1 MSLEHI
7 SPEVIER
14 AKKVTALVMDVDGTL
29 TDGRII
35 FAQHGDELKCFNVQ
49 DGAGL
54 VIWERAGG
62 LSALITARKSK
73 LVKRRAKDMR
83 VKFVFQGHEKLAG
96 FEQFLRRFRL
106 SPEQVC
112 AVADDLMD
120 LPILRR
126 AGLAVTVP
134 DGVPEVKAI
143 SHYQTQR
150 AGGKGAVREVIE
162 LILKARGL
170 WDQALEHYQH

>member
-1 MSLEHI
+1 MGEL
-7 SPEVIER
+7 PPDVLER

-54 VIWERAGG
+54 VIWGRAGG
-62 LSALITARKSK
+62 LSAIITARKTK
-73 LVKRRAKDMR
+73 LVLRRAKDMR
-83 VKFVFQGHEKLAG
+83 VQFVFQGHEKLAG
-96 FEQFLRRFRL
+96 FETFLRKFRL
-106 SPEQVC
+106 APEQVC

-126 AGLAVTVP
+126 AGLAISVP
-134 DGVPEVKAI
+134 DAAAEVKAI

-150 AGGKGAVREVIE
+150 AGGKGAVREVVE
-162 LILKARGL
+162 LLMRAQGR
-170 WDQALEHYQH
+170 WAQALEHYQR